1 MNTSR
6 LSPIVLAPLPVTGQ
20 LLHRPKQAV
29 TIINTQNNNEIDM
42 EPPCAQSLPMSL
54 FVSITPDPVSLVL
67 GTGYH
72 RFKAINGLEGLAK
85 VRDHRLDILAVVN
98 DTGRPG
104 LFRQFIRQAKVVF
117 LTICV
122 WAIENPAVYE
132 ALIRYGFT
140 PETEIGFDG
149 VPLHG
154 LRWG

>member
-1 MNTSR
+1 MNQITMR
-6 LSPIVLAPLPVTGQ
+6 
-20 LLHRPKQAV
+20 
-29 TIINTQNNNEIDM
+29 TQNNNEIDM
-42 EPPCAQSLPMSL
+42 GPPCAQSLPMSL

-85 VRDHRLDILAVVN
+85 VRDHRLDILAMVN

-117 LTICV
+117 PTICV
-122 WAIENPAVYE
+122 WAIENPAVHD